1 MVLDLYPEIIHEG
14 DLSPDAVGSEVDEIC
29 NEIHAAC
36 KGVSV
41 QRFLSVREGTKE
53 GVSDLVALALHLSF
67 CLFINAGLVI

>member
-41 QRFLSVREGTKE
+41 QRFLSVREGRKAFLT
-53 GVSDLVALALHLSF
+53 LLLSLYISLF
-67 CLFINAGLVI
+67 ACLSMRGW